1 MDSKVNPQDCVQKCS
16 TFWSR
21 LLSVEILCD
30 AVGSLAASM
39 QETPLVV
46 VQILISRTSHQN
58 RRVEGDGEG
67 DIKQKEEVGRM
78 CIDKIT
84 LDCE

>member
-1 MDSKVNPQDCVQKCS
+1 
-16 TFWSR
+16 
-21 LLSVEILCD
+21 
-30 AVGSLAASM
+30 M

-67 DIKQKEEVGRM
+67 DIKQKEEIGRM

>member
-1 MDSKVNPQDCVQKCS
+1 MHYFLIAAS
-16 TFWSR
+16 
-21 LLSVEILCD
+21 LLSADYLCD
-30 AVGSLAASM
+30 AAGSLAASM

-46 VQILISRTSHQN
+46 VQILISRTRHQN